1 MMETKPQ
8 SKRKVPPGSPLF
20 PDRPRLS
27 KEEIAIRKAESHA
40 FAERCRAIFNQ
51 VAPQLMTEHYGWSI
65 HIEPDSGDYFIDPDS
80 EVCFQKAR
88 QKHPS
93 AKIMEMC
100 LNETGACGRI

>member
-1 MMETKPQ
+1 METKPK
-8 SKRKVPPGSPLF
+8 SKRKVAPGSPLF
-20 PDRPRLS
+20 PNSSRLS
-27 KEEIAIRKAESHA
+27 KEEIARRKAESHA
-40 FAERCRAIFNQ
+40 FAERCRGIFNQ